1 MIKKITIP
9 TTKLPPATKS
19 PKVWMIFP
27 AFPCSNINLVDA
39 TLRERRNSVMNR
51 SSAGKVDNSRA
62 SFVHRVI
69 IKTATERD
77 ILQARSISNNGVG
90 MRINSVARIVII
102 PTAITILLR
111 EFDTVLSS
119 PGFGKLDV
127 SETAI
132 TIYSPVQS
140 LLGLFLVRSD
150 IGPGP
155 ENFLYSD
162 SEPVFDYNN
171 ISGSEPDV
179 FQIQIRRYINGF
191 IEFQY

>member
-1 MIKKITIP
+1 M
-9 TTKLPPATKS
+9 
-19 PKVWMIFP
+19 
-27 AFPCSNINLVDA
+27 
-39 TLRERRNSVMNR
+39 
-51 SSAGKVDNSRA
+51 
-62 SFVHRVI
+62 
-69 IKTATERD
+69 
-77 ILQARSISNNGVG
+77 SNNGVG

-102 PTAITILLR
+102 PTATIILLR

-140 LLGLFLVRSD
+140 LLGLFLVRRH
-150 IGPGP
+150 GGP

-191 IEFQY
+191 IEFQYRTGAKLQESLDWHVYAANSDGNRQSHIQKNVDTGAGACVFSFGCLRKLDRLRLGL